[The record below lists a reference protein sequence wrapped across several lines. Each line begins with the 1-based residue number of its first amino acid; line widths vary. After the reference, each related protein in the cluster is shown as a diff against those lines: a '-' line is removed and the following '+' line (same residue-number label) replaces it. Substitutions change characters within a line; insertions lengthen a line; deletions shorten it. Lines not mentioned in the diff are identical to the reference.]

1 MKRPPTNIAHSVR
14 VRLLKVAKESGEEF
28 HYTLTRYAIER
39 LLVRLATS
47 THAESFV
54 VKGAML
60 FRVWSTTMHR
70 TTRDLDL
77 LGTGAPDLDR
87 LAKIFTEICTVTVE
101 EDGLAYDQAS
111 VRAARIKE
119 DADYEGVRITLRA
132 MLGTARLDL
141 QVDVGFG
148 DAITPGP
155 VEVVFPTLLA
165 MPAPR
170 LLAYPKETV
179 VAEKLNAMVELGIAN
194 SRMKDFFDLAFL
206 ARTSWFDGT
215 TLARAIA
222 ATFARRKT
230 PLPAAGL
237 PLGLTAEFYEHDAK
251 QKQWKAFTSRVAPT
265 DEPLSSVI
273 ALLAPFLG
281 PPLAHAATPERF
293 RMAWSPPGPWAAG
306 DG

>member
-1 MKRPPTNIAHSVR
+1 MKRPPTNVAHSVR
-14 VRLLKVAKESGEEF
+14 TRLLKVAKESGEEF

-39 LLVRLATS
+39 LLVRLARS
-47 THAESFV
+47 VYGDKFV
-54 VKGAML
+54 LKGAML
-60 FRVWSTTMHR
+60 FRVWSAVPHR
-70 TTRDLDL
+70 STRDLDL
-77 LGTGAPDLDR
+77 LGSGTPDLDR
-87 LAKIFTEICTVTVE
+87 LARVFAEVCAVTVE
-101 EDGLAYDQAS
+101 DDGVLYDPS
-111 VRAARIKE
+111 TVRAARIKE
-119 DADYEGVRITLRA
+119 DADYEGVRVTLRA

-155 VEVVFPTLLA
+155 VEILFPTLLA

-179 VAEKLNAMVELGIAN
+179 VAEKLNAMVERGIAN

-206 ARTSWFDGT
+206 ARTSAFDGT

-230 PLPAAGL
+230 RLPAAGL
-237 PLGLTAEFYEHDAK
+237 PVGLTAEFYEHEAK

-265 DEPLSSVI
+265 DEPLSSII

-281 PPLAHAATPERF
+281 PPLAHATAPERF
-293 RMAWSPPGPWAAG
+293 RMTWAAPGPWAQR
-306 DG
+306 DE